1 MTDAGRRRERILLP
15 AAIMLLAA
23 CAGAGTGA
31 GAESGGDT
39 GAAATSG
46 ESAVPALAGTSWRLE
61 DLAGAGV
68 IDDAR
73 ASLEFSDGGPVSGS
87 ATCNRFTG
95 TATLTGNAISFGPL
109 ATTRKACPE
118 ALMSQ
123 ETRYLQALEAAQRVE
138 VKDSLLYL
146 HTAGGAAPLRFV
158 RE

>member
-1 MTDAGRRRERILLP
+1 MTDSRRRRQRVLLP

-23 CAGAGTGA
+23 CAGGDAG
-31 GAESGGDT
+31 SGGDT
-39 GAAATSG
+39 GAPATPG
-46 ESAVPALAGTSWRLE
+46 ESAVPALPGTSWRLE

-68 IDDAR
+68 IDDAP
-73 ASLEFSDGGPVSGS
+73 ASLEFSDGGRVSGS

-123 ETRYLQALEAAQRVE
+123 ETRYLQALEVAERVE
-138 VKDSLLYL
+138 VQDSLLYL
-146 HTAGGAAPLRFV
+146 HTAGGAAPLRFG